1 MTASKVLSGSLSNY
15 LRLIIQIGVQLW
27 TTPLIINGVG
37 KDVYGIWALV
47 FSILSIVGIL
57 EFGVG
62 AGAVKYAAEHRGSG
76 DAVRRNKGLS
86 TLLVLS
92 WICSAIAI
100 LVLVVGI
107 AAGPSLMGVA
117 PNLVGTVR
125 WVFLLLGL
133 RYTVLLWPLSLFQG
147 VLFGQARIGTINVI
161 QIASN
166 LVYGFGCWLS
176 IHQGSGIVGVAAW
189 NLGTMAVE
197 YGSYWWLARRT
208 NPDLELKP
216 SDFDKQTLQD
226 SSKLALSQLIVTASG
241 LILLRTDPLIIQ
253 AFLSLSAVS
262 TYAVALRVSES
273 AFMLVKQFINVLSP
287 HIAALYGKGDMEGVR
302 RLFLVSSRYA
312 LVPAVAVAT
321 PFVIYGGDILRLW
334 IGPSVSDGGPVLS
347 VLCLGMA
354 LMTPQVV
361 ASSFLTYTGRY
372 LHTSR
377 PIIAGAILNV
387 IASSV
392 FVKLFG
398 VVGAALG
405 TLVAIVIA
413 DVFWILSIALREM
426 GLKPV
431 AYLKEAVLPVVPGAL
446 VYTGAMFIAHQVVPP
461 HSLVSIGSVVGLSM
475 LLFLGTFAV
484 TGLRPHDRTR
494 FTCRLVRRPA

>member
-27 TTPLIINGVG
+27 TTPLILNGVG

-76 DAVRRNKGLS
+76 DAAKRNRGLS

-92 WICSAIAI
+92 WICSAVAV

-107 AAGPSLMGVA
+107 VAGPSLMGVSA
-117 PNLVGTVR
+117 HLVGTVR

-147 VLFGQARIGTINVI
+147 VLFGQARIGTINLI

-176 IHQGSGIVGVAAW
+176 IRQGSGIVGVAAW

-197 YGSYWWLARRT
+197 YGSYWWLARRV

-216 SDFDKQTLQD
+216 SAFDKGTLQD

-253 AFLSLSAVS
+253 GFLSLAAVS

-273 AFMLVKQFINVLSP
+273 AFMLVKQFVNVLSP

-321 PFVIYGGDILRLW
+321 PFIVYGTDILRLW
-334 IGPSVSDGGPVLS
+334 VGPSMADGGPVLS

-387 IASSV
+387 LASSA
-392 FVKLFG
+392 FVKIFG
-398 VVGAALG
+398 LVGAALG
-405 TLVAIVIA
+405 TLCAVVVA
-413 DVFWILSIALREM
+413 DVFWILSIALKEM
-426 GLKPV
+426 GLRPA
-431 AYLKEAVLPVVPGAL
+431 AYIKETILPLIPGAA
-446 VYTGAMFIAHQVVPP
+446 VYAAIMAFAHQAAPPKSLPGIGGVVVTA
-461 HSLVSIGSVVGLSM
+461 LV
-475 LLFLGTFAV
+475 LFLATFAA
-484 TGLRPHDRTR
+484 TGLRPVDRAR
-494 FTCRLVRRPA
+494 FTNRLVRRPA